1 MRKPAPLEVIQA
13 GIGKEIRLVR
23 VDEVVYFESD
33 ARYTRVVCAAA
44 DSTGEVLIRTPL
56 KELLAQLDPAQFWQ
70 IHRSVI
76 VNHRHIA
83 SAVRIDEGNM
93 VLTLRGRGERLPVSR
108 HFQGLFRGQ

>member
-1 MRKPAPLEVIQA
+1 MAKLKRNITNAQLEELRQQPQPF
-13 GIGKEIRLVR
+13 GRL
-23 VDEVVYFESD
+23 
-33 ARYTRVVCAAA
+33 
-44 DSTGEVLIRTPL
+44 LIRAHRTFHAGTTAKL
-56 KELLAQLDPAQFWQ
+56 TALGYSDFGNAKGTLLAQLDPAQFWQ